1 MKVVTTEQMRS
12 LEVRAVEAG
21 IPEDTLMENAG
32 LAVARNVAQRMG
44 AVRGKRTFV
53 LVGPGNNGA
62 DGMVAARYLADWG
75 AVVTLYMT
83 SARRNEVKFEEC
95 RERRVRIVEASE
107 DLECWQLASY
117 VSLADLVL
125 DAVLGIGARY
135 GLDPPLREIFESI
148 GQMKAQRQRPIF
160 VALDLPTG
168 LDADSGNCDMNSFPA
183 DVTLTLGAPKVGLL
197 QFPGAARV
205 GTLETL
211 SIGLPDGTTDGI
223 TLDLVDTAMVS
234 GFLPSRPIDGH
245 KGSFGDLLVIGGSR
259 RFVGAP
265 VLAASAAYRAGAG
278 LVALA
283 APESVSRIAAGQL
296 LEQVHLPLPESEDGA
311 IAGEAATAARSALSG
326 ASAAVVGPGLGN
338 TSATGAFLR
347 ALLLSQ
353 PATHTPTVIDADA
366 LNILAETYGWESML
380 AVPAVLTPHP
390 GEMSSAGTHRHYP
403 TQQAGHRRDGRP
415 ALEAGRRAE
424 GRTHG
429 HRIAGWPDSA
439 QPVREPCAF
448 DGRHRRRA
456 LRHHRRAAGTGTGA
470 LRSQRHASTSTA
482 RRANAGDPST
492 ATAGCSRATCS
503 RSSPA
508 SPNKYAPDRHGRAK
522 ESPLAQQRL
531 YLLAENGEFSFD
543 ETPNQVVPEAC
554 GPEQHGSR

>member
-1 MKVVTTEQMRS
+1 MKVVTTEQMRG

-211 SIGLPDGTTDGI
+211 SIGLPDGAADGI

-390 GEMSSAGTHRHYP
+390 GEMSRLLAQP
-403 TQQAGHRRDGRP
+403 TDTIQRNRLETAAMAAQRWQQVVVLKGAHTVVASPDGRIALSPFANP
-415 ALEAGRRAE
+415 ALS
-424 GRTHG
+424 T
-429 HRIAGWPDSA
+429 
-439 QPVREPCAF
+439 
-448 DGRHRRRA
+448 
-456 LRHHRRAAGTGTGA
+456 AGTGDVLSGIIGGLLAQGLEPYAAAAAGVYLHGA
-470 LRSQRHASTSTA
+470 AGERWRSEHGNSGLL
-482 RRANAGDPST
+482 AGDLLPLIPRIT
-492 ATAGCSRATCS
+492 EQVRAG
-503 RSSPA
+503 
-508 SPNKYAPDRHGRAK
+508 
-522 ESPLAQQRL
+522 
-531 YLLAENGEFSFD
+531 
-543 ETPNQVVPEAC
+543 
-554 GPEQHGSR
+554 